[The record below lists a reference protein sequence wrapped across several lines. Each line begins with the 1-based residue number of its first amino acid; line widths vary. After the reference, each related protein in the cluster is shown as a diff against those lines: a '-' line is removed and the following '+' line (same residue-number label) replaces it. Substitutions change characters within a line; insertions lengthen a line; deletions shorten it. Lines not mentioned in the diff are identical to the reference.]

1 MTIKKTV
8 FILTTCFMMYSCA
21 TSTDSNPFFSEFK
34 TEFGA
39 PPFDKIKILKN
50 KTKTFRLLLIT
61 SKSPILRIQL

>member
-39 PPFDKIKILKN
+39 PPF
-50 KTKTFRLLLIT
+50 
-61 SKSPILRIQL
+61 